1 MRERE
6 REGMGEGEIASLN
19 SHSSLAEYARISIYL
34 VYLSIYLSRS
44 NLILIL
50 NIPCN
55 LEKGGCGRVIIGLAE
70 SRDVLVIIKYI

>member
-34 VYLSIYLSRS
+34 VYLVYLSRS
-44 NLILIL
+44 NLILVL